1 MCAEWLQGTGASLL
15 SLDCYDYCC
24 CEYYYCCCCCCCC
37 CCYSSILF
45 VCVFTEIQSHDQVH
59 MRACTHTCTPSHFHT
74 HTHST
79 PSTTQYHGIPYKRG
93 ECHLS
98 PCYEIDTLPYHI
110 MPYCDTIQNT
120 QTTRFARTKRS
131 PSKPHDMRLH
141 STWIRMRSPT
151 LNTSCSPSPPLP
163 LMEDEDA
170 ACCML
175 WRRISRYDCS
185 TDETRHR
192 KETGAKCEL

>member
-1 MCAEWLQGTGASLL
+1 MQNGFKAREHLCCPSTATITAAANTTTAAAAAATLQYCLYACSQRFSLT
-15 SLDCYDYCC
+15 
-24 CEYYYCCCCCCCC
+24 
-37 CCYSSILF
+37 IKF
-45 VCVFTEIQSHDQVH
+45 ICV
-59 MRACTHTCTPSHFHT
+59 RAHTPALLHTFT